1 MQGFQAESL
10 KKISLVE
17 ALHGVAF
24 LLFIFIFHSLQSMKN
39 FRRLSLL
46 ASVVMFSVVMIAS
59 QGMLD
64 TAYSEKIETPTA
76 SDSVGDIHVRAIF
89 DMSDHRF
96 VVDNFKVF
104 DQKAGFNGLDHS
116 VNTKPI
122 IELWGAPD
130 PSHMGLYV
138 ASDIIHTVGMRAI
151 SQTSPEFDA
160 YIEIYQGETVL
171 RAFDYND
178 CMVTNYVFTT
188 LHDGDETFSG
198 KTQFVYADVFELECL
213 GYMPVNP
220 LFENYQNDK
229 EKASTESSSAWKG
242 KQRSTWSDEFKQS

>member
-1 MQGFQAESL
+1 M
-10 KKISLVE
+10 K
-17 ALHGVAF
+17 
-24 LLFIFIFHSLQSMKN
+24 QS

-46 ASVVMFSVVMIAS
+46 TSIVMFSVVMITS
-59 QGMLD
+59 QGMLN
-64 TAYSEKIETPTA
+64 TAYSEEIKAPIV

-89 DMSDHRF
+89 DMSDHTF

-104 DQKAGFNGLDHS
+104 DQKAGFNGFDHS
-116 VNTKPI
+116 TNTKPI

-130 PSHMGLYV
+130 ISHMGLYV
-138 ASDIIHTVGMRAI
+138 ASDLIHTVGMRAI
-151 SQTSPEFDA
+151 SGTSPEFDA

-178 CMVTNYVFTT
+178 CMVSNYIFTT

-220 LFENYQNDK
+220 LFDEYRNHK
-229 EKASTESSSAWKG
+229 EKASTDSSFDWKE
-242 KQRSTWSDEFKQS
+242 KQRSTWSEGFRYS